1 MTLPKTCQQQA
12 KVPPKPCQLQAKA
25 PPKPSQPQTKAPPK
39 PSQPQSI
46 TAPAD
51 TTAKQPSKQRKTNI
65 GSPASPDPT
74 DLPTLAVDDAGDSNH
89 ETDDDEDAPMGF
101 RGKGKRAR
109 VKPETM
115 ATFINK
121 PVKALRACALRKAE
135 YQQLGFKDKLDL
147 DGAFN
152 AYQRAV
158 YLITIKNNL
167 HVKPAWEYLGNQVR
181 ICGPTN
187 YNNYCKYNKVAGPI
201 FLDSYVVLALRD
213 TNRPILLAGGSLLAQ
228 EFLDVMAPHSNR
240 CKTFFRFVNGQEVIK
255 EING

>member
-51 TTAKQPSKQRKTNI
+51 TTAKQPSKRRKTNI

-201 FLDSYVVLALRD
+201 FLDSKPACLRYVIVCVA
-213 TNRPILLAGGSLLAQ
+213 TN
-228 EFLDVMAPHSNR
+228 
-240 CKTFFRFVNGQEVIK
+240 KT
-255 EING
+255 